1 MLLGGGLGEL
11 GWFSPVGAGWEHTG
25 LIPHRL
31 ALEDALD
38 REEQV
43 GAVWGWGGISG
54 APSSGTEFLCRGRSG
69 ERRREM
75 ELRNCRLR
83 GLFSPGRRAVLPGAI
98 SRSLMVRA
106 RGGSAPSARGGLMCL
121 LGSNCSRERARKML

>member
-1 MLLGGGLGEL
+1 M

-31 ALEDALD
+31 ALEDAHD

-54 APSSGTEFLCRGRSG
+54 APSSGTEFLCHGGKGGEERGKG
-69 ERRREM
+69 IK
-75 ELRNCRLR
+75 ELQVE
-83 GLFSPGRRAVLPGAI
+83 GVI
-98 SRSLMVRA
+98 
-106 RGGSAPSARGGLMCL
+106 
-121 LGSNCSRERARKML
+121 